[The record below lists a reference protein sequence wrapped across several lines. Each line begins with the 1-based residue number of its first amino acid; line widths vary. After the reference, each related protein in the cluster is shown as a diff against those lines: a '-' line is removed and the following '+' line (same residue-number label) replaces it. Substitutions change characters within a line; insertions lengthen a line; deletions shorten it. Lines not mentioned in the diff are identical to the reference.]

1 MTDVPKIVHHRL
13 RAATPERGH
22 PEADLLTA
30 FAEQALSATER
41 GNVLQHLAL
50 CEDCRDVVALALPA
64 MDVTVTP
71 VESES
76 KAVRAPLPDKTR
88 SNWLTWANVHWGHLS
103 WAALAAGIAVAVLVV
118 RPGLEHPAK
127 PNPPM
132 SSVSNQTAAPVGPPA
147 VTAQVAPGPIATNA
161 KPEVADV
168 KTQLSANKSRVAKP
182 LPQAEGGLVIAGN
195 ARNAPST
202 AAKRAAPEPPQA
214 PAFEVPRAMNET
226 VDGSGASTT
235 LTAQASTDSN
245 LMAREEAPAIR
256 RAKPPLAAEANEPAK
271 TTMAGSSAQAVA
283 PLNSRNVN
291 TLVANGAAAQ
301 GTTLT
306 QSASWTIAAGILQR
320 SLDGGKSWQIALRAE
335 HTLLCYANR
344 GQEIWAGGEAG
355 TLLHSTDGGTT
366 WTAVGISFK
375 GQPLGSDITHIE
387 MRGLAG
393 IILATGNHESWNST
407 DGGKSWEKH

>member
-64 MDVTVTP
+64 MDLTVTP
-71 VESES
+71 VEAESE
-76 KAVRAPLPDKTR
+76 AVRTPIPDKTR

>member
-88 SNWLTWANVHWGHLS
+88 SNWLTWANIHWGHLS